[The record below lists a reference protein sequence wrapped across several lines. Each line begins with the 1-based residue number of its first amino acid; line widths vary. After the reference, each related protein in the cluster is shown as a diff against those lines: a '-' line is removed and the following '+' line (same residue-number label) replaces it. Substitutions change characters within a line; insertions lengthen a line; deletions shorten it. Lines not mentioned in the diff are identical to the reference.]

1 MPAKKVTKT
10 KKEVSPLLK
19 LPSSPK
25 RKISVNFKAVG
36 LTLAIIYLVIWI
48 LIGAFV
54 GLVIIQSLRQGA
66 FAGLFGPRVAVPTSD
81 NSQAASQTI
90 IPGIG
95 LVDVACVK
103 QALPQDT
110 IQKIVTSGDA
120 SSLTADEKT
129 KLEPCILQKEAAS
142 PSPSASP
149 SK

>member
-1 MPAKKVTKT
+1 MPAKKVTKE
-10 KKEVSPLLK
+10 KKESSSLKVSPVA
-19 LPSSPK
+19 PK
-25 RKISVNFKAVG
+25 KRISINFKTVI
-36 LTLAIIYLVIWI
+36 LTLAFVYLIIWI

-66 FAGLFGPRVAVPTSD
+66 FAGLFGSRPAPAADT
-81 NSQAASQTI
+81 SQASSQTI

-103 QALPQDT
+103 QALPQET
-110 IQKIVTSGDA
+110 IQKIVTAQDA
-120 SSLTADEKT
+120 SGLTDDEKK
-129 KLEPCILQKEAAS
+129 KLEPCVLQKEAAS